1 MNPHEWYLEHRTAF
15 ATRTLELADAER
27 FADHLRQ
34 CAECRREVERIDR
47 ELAWLPMGVSPV
59 APRPGLERGLVR
71 NILEGP
77 ARRRGRL
84 LSGALAAALVLSVGG
99 WVARGQRIAALNAR
113 VTDREARVTALEDT
127 LSVMRTAARVLQTSI
142 ARAGREGGLVI
153 FAEPVSHR
161 WNVVVHG
168 LPPAPPGRQ
177 YQFWFVCA
185 DGMVR
190 GTPVNADPSKPV
202 MFTTGMPATG
212 GDVMGAALTL
222 EPNDSTDGPPRGEM
236 LAELM
241 L

>member
-1 MNPHEWYLEHRTAF
+1 MNPHDWYIEHRTAC
-15 ATRTLELADAER
+15 ATRTLEPADAER
-27 FADHLRQ
+27 FTDHLRQ
-34 CAECRREVERIDR
+34 CPECRREVERIEG
-47 ELAWLPMGVSPV
+47 ELAWLPMGVAPV
-59 APRPGLERGLVR
+59 TPRPGLESGLVR

-77 ARRRGRL
+77 ARRRGRWV
-84 LSGALAAALVLSVGG
+84 SAALAAALLLSVGG
-99 WVARGQRIAALNAR
+99 WFSRGQRIAVLNVR
-113 VTDREARVTALEDT
+113 VIEREARVAALEDT
-127 LSVMRTAARVLQTSI
+127 LSVMRTAARVLQASI
-142 ARAGREGGLVI
+142 ARAGRAGGLVI
-153 FAEPVSHR
+153 FADSVSHR

-168 LPPAPPGRQ
+168 LPPAPAGRQ

-190 GTPVNADPSKPV
+190 GTPVNADLSKPV

-222 EPNDSTDGPPRGEM
+222 EPKDSTVGPPRGEM